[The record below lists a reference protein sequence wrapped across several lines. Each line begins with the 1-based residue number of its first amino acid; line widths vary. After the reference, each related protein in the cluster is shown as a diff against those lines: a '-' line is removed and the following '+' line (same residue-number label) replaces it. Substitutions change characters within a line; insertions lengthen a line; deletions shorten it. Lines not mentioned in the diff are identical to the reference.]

1 MKTILIFGDSLTWG
15 SNPEAGGARHA
26 RADRWPQV
34 LQEGLLAEGLGQGY
48 EVITDALRGR
58 STAYDDGVVDAER
71 NGAKLLP
78 SALFA
83 HAPLDLVI
91 LMLGSND
98 MKPSVAGSASAAMLG
113 LKRCAEMVKKHSPRL
128 PGVERVP
135 KLLIVAPP
143 ALVATKDAFYA
154 DLFGDKAVEESSK
167 LAGFYAALSVE
178 FDGGFFD
185 AGLVAKASPID
196 GIHLD
201 AANSRAIGTALVAP
215 VRKIL
220 MN

>member
-1 MKTILIFGDSLTWG
+1 MVVKTILIFGDSLTWG
-15 SNPEAGGARHA
+15 SNPENGGARHA
-26 RADRWPQV
+26 RADRWPTV
-34 LQEGLLAEGLGQGY
+34 LAEGLGTGF

-98 MKPSVAGSASAAMLG
+98 MKPSVAGSAAAAMLG
-113 LKRCAEMVKKHSPRL
+113 MKRCAEIVKKHSPRL
-128 PGVERVP
+128 PGAERTP
-135 KLLIVAPP
+135 KMLIVAPP
-143 ALVATKDAFYA
+143 ALVATKDPFYA
-154 DLFGDKAVEESSK
+154 DLFGDKAVEESRK
-167 LAGFYAALSVE
+167 LAGFHAALSVE
-178 FDGGFFD
+178 FDCGFFD
-185 AGLVAKASPID
+185 AGLVAKASPVD